1 MRLGLAALAALVPS
15 IALARPLP
23 TVRDSFYPRTSTPH
37 AQVSSRIIYLHRCP
51 PGIGCAIHP
60 GNDDS
65 RTDTSSLAQQDV
77 SLSPFSQ
84 SDEVWQR
91 MVACVKATYAPFNI
105 EVTDVDPGT
114 VPHFENIVGGRGT
127 QLDPSLS
134 NAGGVAVRT
143 CEEIPNAVSF
153 TFDVYG
159 PDPDTLCWT
168 ASQETAHMF
177 GLDHEYNANDPMTYL
192 SGGPS
197 MKRFQPT
204 QSRCGEYAERDC
216 DCGNA
221 TQSSYQAILDL
232 FGQGVVTPPMVT
244 IKLPKA
250 GTKVTPG
257 FRVTAAAM
265 DDVGIERVE
274 LWIDNANTDSVA
286 TTAPYILTAPLDLEE
301 GAHHVQAIAYD
312 VQGGVANADLDVDVG
327 PPCSTSNA
335 CSSADACVMGVC
347 LPGKKTPGGM
357 GSVCNADTECLS
369 NQCAALDGEKQCV
382 EVCDPI
388 LADACGAGFS
398 CLDDSAGG
406 GVCWYEGDGGGC
418 CDAGGAG
425 PLGPS
430 ALAFVLGTLI
440 FRRRRR

>member
-1 MRLGLAALAALVPS
+1 VRLLALAALLVPAV
-15 IALARPLP
+15 ALARPMP
-23 TVRDSFYPRTSTPH
+23 TVREALYPPTSSPGP
-37 AQVSSRIIYLHRCP
+37 AVSSRIIYLHRCP
-51 PGIGCAIHP
+51 PGTGCAIHP

-84 SDEVWQR
+84 TDEVWQR
-91 MVACVKATYAPFNI
+91 MVDCVKETYAPFNVT
-105 EVTDVDPGT
+105 VTDVDPGN

-192 SGGPS
+192 NGGPS

-204 QSRCGEYAERDC
+204 ASRCGEYAERDC
-216 DCGNA
+216 MCGTP
-221 TQSSYQAILDL
+221 TQDSYQIILDL
-232 FGQGVVTPPMVT
+232 FGQGVVTPPSVI

-250 GTKVTPG
+250 GKKVTPG
-257 FRVTAAAM
+257 FRVTAAAT
-265 DDVGIERVE
+265 DDVGVDRVE
-274 LWIDNANTDSVA
+274 LWIDNANTGSVA
-286 TTAPYILTAPLDLEE
+286 MTTPYILTAPLDLEE

-327 PPCSTSNA
+327 PPCTSNGS
-335 CSSADACVMGVC
+335 CNDGESCVMSVC
-347 LPGKKTPGGM
+347 VAGKGTPGGM
-357 GSVCNADTECLS
+357 GNVCNANTECLS
-369 NQCAALDGEKQCV
+369 DQCAQLDGEKECV
-382 EVCDPI
+382 EACDPSV
-388 LADACGAGFS
+388 ADACGSGFS
-398 CLDDSAGG
+398 CIDNGQGG
-406 GVCWYEGDGGGC
+406 GVCWYDGGGGGC

-430 ALAFVLGTLI
+430 ALAFALGTML